1 MASNPQGPADPS
13 RRKALKALA
22 LVAAGGCIAIFGSG
36 FLRSL
41 LGYQGETSTSG
52 PPTIAQGQSAYSYSR
67 IRVRYFQM
75 SSTLPG
81 VSEEYFVLPNPANY
95 GELLHSVVAAHPVLA
110 KMVPSML
117 VLVDGA
123 IAKGGTALKE
133 GDEVDFI
140 PAISGG

>member
-1 MASNPQGPADPS
+1 MASNPPGPADPS

-22 LVAAGGCIAIFGSG
+22 LVAAGGCVAIFGSG
-36 FLRSL
+36 FLTSV
-41 LGYQGETSTSG
+41 LGYQGEASTSG
-52 PPTIAQGQSAYSYSR
+52 SPTIVQGQSANSYSR
-67 IRVRYFQM
+67 IKVRYFQM

-81 VSEEYFVLPNPANY
+81 VSEEYFVLSNPANY
-95 GELLHSVVAAHPVLA
+95 GELLHAVVAAHPVLA
-110 KMVPSML
+110 TMVPSML

-123 IAKGGTALKE
+123 IAKAGSALKE